1 MVKPLSQNSK
11 PSKPLSLRSRR
22 KILLRQKIRP
32 RVKGISF
39 NRIIPNLLT
48 LLGLCAGLIGI
59 RSAIHGDFAEA
70 AIAVLVAACFDGLD
84 GRIARLL
91 RGTSRFGAELDSLAD
106 FLSFGITPSFILYMW
121 TLKDS
126 GGYAFVPCAMF
137 TVCMSLRL
145 ARFNASLEDE
155 DKPKYAS
162 NFFTGVP
169 APAGAGIVLFPVFLG
184 LEAQKLQWD
193 FLIEIAHSQ
202 ILTLVMLVTTSFLLV
217 STIPIWSFKNFK
229 IPTTYVLPLLLGTAI
244 YATVLVADP
253 WGTLAF
259 SGLLYLCTIPLSY
272 RSFRLLRADAEALH
286 HETEENDEEDQTE
299 TVEGEVPE
307 APITPP

>member
-1 MVKPLSQNSK
+1 M
-11 PSKPLSLRSRR
+11 
-22 KILLRQKIRP
+22 LRQKIRP

-48 LLGLCAGLIGI
+48 MLGLCAGLIGI
-59 RSAIHGDFAEA
+59 RSAIHGDFDKAVI
-70 AIAVLVAACFDGLD
+70 AIVIAACFDGLD

-106 FLSFGITPSFILYMW
+106 FLSFGISPCFILYMW
-121 TLKDS
+121 ALQDIKS
-126 GGYAFVPCAMF
+126 GYAFVPCAMF
-137 TVCMSLRL
+137 AACMALRL
-145 ARFNASLEDE
+145 ARFNASLEDK
-155 DKPKYAS
+155 DNPKYAS

-184 LEAQKLQWD
+184 LEANKLQWD
-193 FLIEIAHSQ
+193 FLIHIAHSE
-202 ILTLVMLVTTSFLLV
+202 ILTIIMLVTTSFLLI

-229 IPTTYVLPLLLGTAI
+229 VPTAYVLPLFLGTSI

-253 WGTLAF
+253 WGTFAF

-286 HETEENDEEDQTE
+286 KEASEEDEEDSTQTAD
-299 TVEGEVPE
+299 E
-307 APITPP
+307 APTPPITPP